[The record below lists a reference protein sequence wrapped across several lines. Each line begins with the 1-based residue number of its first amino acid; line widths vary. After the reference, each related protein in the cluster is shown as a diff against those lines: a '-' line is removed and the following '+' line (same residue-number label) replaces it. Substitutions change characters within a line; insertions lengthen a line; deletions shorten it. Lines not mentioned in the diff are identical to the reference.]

1 MSQCKY
7 CGSKQYGACSKSPH
21 KKHEHSGGSSDQ
33 CVWCGGK
40 QYGSCY
46 AGVEKHHK
54 HHSNGINCVWCGSKQ
69 PGGSCP
75 FSPIKRHER

>member
-21 KKHEHSGGSSDQ
+21 KKHEHSGGNSDQ

-54 HHSNGINCVWCGSKQ
+54 HH
-69 PGGSCP
+69 
-75 FSPIKRHER
+75 

>member
-33 CVWCGGK
+33 CVWCG
-40 QYGSCY
+40 
-46 AGVEKHHK
+46 
-54 HHSNGINCVWCGSKQ
+54 SKQ

-75 FSPIKRHER
+75 FSPTKRHER